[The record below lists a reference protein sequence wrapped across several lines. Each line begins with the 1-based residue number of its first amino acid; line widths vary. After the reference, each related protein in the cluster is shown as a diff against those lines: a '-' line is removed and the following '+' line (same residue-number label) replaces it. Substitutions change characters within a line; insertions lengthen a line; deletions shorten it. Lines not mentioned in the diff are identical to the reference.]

1 MTNHS
6 TSAPD
11 EASAAE
17 ALPETVSI
25 DDIAT
30 KVCYAKELSDLLRM
44 AGEGL
49 LSRLPLEA
57 HALVAGSGT
66 ISETLA
72 EVTAMLEAVMEGGAV

>member
-1 MTNHS
+1 MKPNDAARAT
-6 TSAPD
+6 
-11 EASAAE
+11 AE
-17 ALPETVSI
+17 ALPENVSI

-57 HALVAGSGT
+57 HALVAGSGA
-66 ISETLA
+66 ISEALA
-72 EVTAMLEAVMEGGAV
+72 EVTAMLEAVMEGGAA

>member
-1 MTNHS
+1 MT
-6 TSAPD
+6 TTDATR
-11 EASAAE
+11 ATAE